1 MKTTLQNND
10 WITVNQTRKG
20 AVVKRK
26 YAGIDT
32 LCDINN
38 VVTYCY
44 VKYWEVELYP
54 NGDISKEFLRTY
66 QLNDL
71 ERNEWQEV
79 VGQEN
84 IGTEEEPIMQDV
96 KVTKYVNERLVL
108 TGFIQSL
115 GNNYIVAPTRETL
128 ENIDILPLEHEE
140 LYPLHRD
147 TRPINTLE

>member
-20 AVVKRK
+20 AIVKRK

-32 LCDINN
+32 LCDIND
-38 VVTYCY
+38 VVMYCY

-54 NGDISKEFLRTY
+54 NGEISKEFLRTY
-66 QLNDL
+66 QLTDL
-71 ERNEWQEV
+71 ERIEWQEI
-79 VGQEN
+79 VGQQN
-84 IGTEEEPIMQDV
+84 VGTEEAPIIEDV
-96 KVTKYVNERLVL
+96 KVTKFMNERLVL

-115 GNNYIVAPTRETL
+115 GNAYIIAPTRETL
-128 ENIDILPLEHEE
+128 ENIGILPLEHEE

-147 TRPINTLE
+147 TRTINTL